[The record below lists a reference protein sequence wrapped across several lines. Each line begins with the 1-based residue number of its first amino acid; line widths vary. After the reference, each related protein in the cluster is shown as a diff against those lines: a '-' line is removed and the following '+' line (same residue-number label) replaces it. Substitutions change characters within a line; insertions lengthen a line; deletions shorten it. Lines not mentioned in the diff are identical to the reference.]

1 MKSTVLTGTLCLA
14 LGFTIGWL
22 SKPGRSEAVAITGDD
37 PSTSATP
44 KASPSTRI
52 IDSPA
57 VPSKAHRPEADTT
70 TKKPAVTMGRP
81 NLAMQERFENM
92 IVDQARKKSSA
103 KVAELAEKLGLSA
116 QQAAALQA
124 HFDNEIADITG
135 DPNSQDGMPDMLAL
149 SKLQTNKS
157 IDAAL
162 ADILT
167 DEQATAYE
175 ELKTNERNRQVES
188 RAYKD
193 LARVNSVLDLNDDQK
208 NAVYDILYEQAAG
221 KVDKSDDA
229 GSAMA
234 MVMNGHG
241 IDIDVDDIGLGGI
254 IESATAL
261 DSNGDPGQMS
271 REDIRQSMREQNQ
284 KRINDQVDRL
294 APALTPEQAE
304 QYRKHLES
312 KSSGMFQH
320 MLIEEGDPDGP
331 TGVFKIETQIE
342 TQIEE

>member
-1 MKSTVLTGTLCLA
+1 MKHTVLTGVLCLV

-22 SKPGRSEAVAITGDD
+22 SKPGRSEAVAISSDA

-44 KASPSTRI
+44 KASPSTK
-52 IDSPA
+52 SVGSSA
-57 VPSKAHRPEADTT
+57 VPSKALRPEADTT
-70 TKKPAVTMGRP
+70 DKEQIVTMGRSNP
-81 NLAMQERFENM
+81 AMQKRFENM
-92 IVDQARKKSSA
+92 IIDQARKKSTA

-116 QQAAALQA
+116 QQAEALQA
-124 HFDNEIADITG
+124 YFDNKIADITG
-135 DPNSQDGMPDMLAL
+135 DPDDEESMPDILAL
-149 SKLQTNKS
+149 SKLQTSKS

-175 ELKTNERNRQVES
+175 ELKANERNRQVES

-208 NAVYDILYEQAAG
+208 NAVYDILYEQAAK

-229 GSAMA
+229 GSAMT

-241 IDIDVDDIGLGGI
+241 IDIDVDDLGLGGI
-254 IESATAL
+254 IGSATAL
-261 DSNGDPGQMS
+261 DSNGDPGPRS
-271 REDIRQSMREQNQ
+271 REDIMKSMREQNQ
-284 KRINDQVDRL
+284 KRINDQVGRL

-312 KSSGMFQH
+312 KSSGTFQH